1 MIHQKILWD
10 NHLQISQ
17 DLQNNQFNKIL
28 DLEKE
33 KAKKGPENPA
43 RLTAQK
49 WLGFYLLPKNT

>member
-33 KAKKGPENPA
+33 KAKKGPENPS

-49 WLGFYLLPKNT
+49 

>member
-43 RLTAQK
+43 RLTEQK
-49 WLGFYLLPKNT
+49 

>member
-1 MIHQKILWD
+1 MIHQKIFWD

-33 KAKKGPENPA
+33 KEKKGPENPA

-49 WLGFYLLPKNT
+49 